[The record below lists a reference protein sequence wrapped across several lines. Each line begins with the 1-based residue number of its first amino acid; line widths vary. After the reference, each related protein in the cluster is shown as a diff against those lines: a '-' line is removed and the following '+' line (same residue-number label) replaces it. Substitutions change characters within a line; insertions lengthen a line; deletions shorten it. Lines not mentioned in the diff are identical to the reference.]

1 MDTMY
6 ERCCGLDIHKKTIE
20 ACFRSGKKKTHMSF
34 GTTSAELRKLTMWLV
49 ENDCQSVAME
59 STGSY
64 WKPIFN
70 ILELS
75 GTDMEIIVV
84 NARHMKNV
92 PGRKTDVHDAE
103 WIAELLQYGL
113 LRPSFIP
120 DREQRELRELSRYR
134 KSLVGERAREINR
147 LQKMLEGGKS
157 S

>member
-20 ACFRSGKKKTHMSF
+20 ACFRSDKKKTHMSF

-75 GTDMEIIVV
+75 GTDMKIIVV
-84 NARHMKNV
+84 EDNAFTV
-92 PGRKTDVHDAE
+92 
-103 WIAELLQYGL
+103 ELLLHAQRVSHENRAFYIRRV
-113 LRPSFIP
+113 RPP
-120 DREQRELRELSRYR
+120 APL
-134 KSLVGERAREINR
+134 
-147 LQKMLEGGKS
+147 
-157 S
+157 

>member
-64 WKPIFN
+64 WKWTDLRFTSCAARRTAGY
-70 ILELS
+70 LS
-75 GTDMEIIVV
+75 LDWIS
-84 NARHMKNV
+84 
-92 PGRKTDVHDAE
+92 AE
-103 WIAELLQYGL
+103 SI
-113 LRPSFIP
+113 
-120 DREQRELRELSRYR
+120 
-134 KSLVGERAREINR
+134 
-147 LQKMLEGGKS
+147 
-157 S
+157 

>member
-1 MDTMY
+1 MY
-6 ERCCGLDIHKKTIE
+6 SKVSLLWETRRTFYPEVYHGYNVRTLLWVGYSQKTIE

-92 PGRKTDVHDAE
+92 PGRKTDVNDAE
-103 WIAELLQYGL
+103 WIAELLQHGL

-134 KSLVGERAREINR
+134 KVS
-147 LQKMLEGGKS
+147 
-157 S
+157 

>member
-64 WKPIFN
+64 W
-70 ILELS
+70 
-75 GTDMEIIVV
+75 
-84 NARHMKNV
+84 
-92 PGRKTDVHDAE
+92 
-103 WIAELLQYGL
+103 
-113 LRPSFIP
+113 
-120 DREQRELRELSRYR
+120 
-134 KSLVGERAREINR
+134 NR
-147 LQKMLEGGKS
+147 MQSKLQKHRHKVLRWKVLALTGS
-157 S
+157 QSLTFWSYLALT